1 MSRTTAPLSDSA
13 CRSAKPTDRAYK
25 LFDGDGLYLLVQP
38 NGRKGWRFRY
48 VKPDGRE
55 GLTSFGNYP
64 VVGLADVRK
73 KRLEVKRMLAEGID
87 PIESK
92 HQAKTQATIRGR
104 TFEDAAL
111 DWHKAMSAKWAPG
124 HAKTVLSRLKTHV
137 FPLIGDRA
145 IVDLDTHDLMQPLE
159 AIQKR
164 GTIDVA
170 LRVQNYLQ
178 SIMREA
184 KRARQIAANPASD
197 LEGLIKA
204 PRVVHRPALP
214 LSRLPELQER
224 IDTYKGRAL
233 TRLTVMLS
241 LHVFVRS
248 SELRFARWSEF
259 DLKRGTW
266 EIPDTRPA
274 LDGVPFSTRGT
285 KMAGDIHLVPLSPQA
300 VALLE
305 QIHALTGEFDLVF
318 AGDAK
323 PWKPM
328 SENTVNSAL
337 RKMGY
342 DTKAE
347 ICGHGFR
354 SMACSA
360 LIESGLWS
368 ETAIERQ
375 MSHKE
380 RNNVRAAYIHKAEFI
395 EERRLIMNW
404 WSRYLEVNRQEHV
417 TPHEFAN
424 QTGANVTRLRTK
436 RGATD

>member
-1 MSRTTAPLSDSA
+1 MSRTTAPLTDTA

-38 NGRKGWRFRY
+38 NGRKGWRLRY

-64 VVGLADVRK
+64 VITLADARR
-73 KRLEVKRMLAEGID
+73 KRLEAKRQLANGID

-92 HQAKTQATIRGR
+92 RDAKTTAAINGR
-104 TFEDAAL
+104 TFEEVAL
-111 DWHKAMSAKWAPG
+111 DWHKEMSAKWAPG
-124 HAKTVLSRLKTHV
+124 HSKTVLSRLKTHV
-137 FPLIGDRA
+137 FPLIGARA
-145 IVDLDTHDLMQPLE
+145 IVELDTHDLMTPLE
-159 AIQKR
+159 AIKKR

-184 KRARQIAANPASD
+184 KRLRLIIQNPAHD
-197 LEGLIKA
+197 LEGSIKA
-204 PRVVHRPALP
+204 PRVKHRPALP
-214 LSRLPELQER
+214 LARLPELLEL
-224 IDTYKGRAL
+224 IDTYRGRAL

-248 SELRFARWSEF
+248 SELRFARWNEF
-259 DLKRGTW
+259 DLKRGIW

-285 KMAGDIHLVPLSPQA
+285 KMAGDIHLVPLSPHA
-300 VALLE
+300 VTLLE
-305 QIHALTGEFDLVF
+305 QIHKITGKFDLVF

-328 SENTVNSAL
+328 SENTVNAAL
-337 RKMGY
+337 RTMGY
-342 DTKAE
+342 DTRAD

-354 SMACSA
+354 AMACSA

-380 RNNVRAAYIHKAEFI
+380 RNNVRAAYIHKAEFL
-395 EERRLIMNW
+395 EERRMIMTW
-404 WSRYLEVNRQEHV
+404 WSRFLEANRGDHV
-417 TPHEFAN
+417 TPHEFAK
-424 QTGANVTRLRTK
+424 QAGENVTRIRSA
-436 RGATD
+436 RWAE

>member
-1 MSRTTAPLSDSA
+1 M
-13 CRSAKPTDRAYK
+13 
-25 LFDGDGLYLLVQP
+25 
-38 NGRKGWRFRY
+38 
-48 VKPDGRE
+48 
-55 GLTSFGNYP
+55 
-64 VVGLADVRK
+64 LADGV
-73 KRLEVKRMLAEGID
+73 D
-87 PIESK
+87 PIETK
-92 HQAKTQATIRGR
+92 HQAKAEAVIKGR
-104 TFEDAAL
+104 TFESVAL
-111 DWHKAMSAKWAPG
+111 DWHTEMSAKWAPG
-124 HAKTVLSRLKTHV
+124 HSKTVMSRLKTHV
-137 FPLIGDRA
+137 FPLIGARA

-159 AIQKR
+159 AIKKR

-184 KRARQIAANPASD
+184 KRLRLITINPAYD
-197 LEGLIKA
+197 LEGSIKA

-274 LDGVPFSTRGT
+274 LEGVPFSTRGT

-305 QIHALTGEFDLVF
+305 KIHALTGKFALVF
-318 AGDAK
+318 AADAK

-328 SENTVNSAL
+328 SENTVNNAL
-337 RKMGY
+337 RTMGY
-342 DTKAE
+342 DTKTD

-404 WSRYLEVNRQEHV
+404 WSRYQEANRQEHV

-424 QTGANVTRLRTK
+424 QTGANVTRLKAK
-436 RGATD
+436 RGATE